1 MSPPKPTGQRQ
12 LLLVFRLPENPSRY
26 RVSVWRRL
34 RRFGAR
40 VVHRAVFLLP
50 DTPLNRLRAGDLA
63 HDVENWGGTASIFT
77 GSELASL
84 KTKELESLAATSRGE
99 RRITR
104 SRKQEGK

>member
-1 MSPPKPTGQRQ
+1 MNSLRSPGPRH

-40 VVHRAVFLLP
+40 AVHRAVFLLP

-63 HDVENWGGTASIFT
+63 HDVEMWGGLALIFA
-77 GSELASL
+77 GSELVFPIAH
-84 KTKELESLAATSRGE
+84 EPESRAVIPRGGRRIPSRRKGE
-99 RRITR
+99 RR
-104 SRKQEGK
+104 